1 LVYFVP
7 LHPLSEYL
15 KDALKLYGSL
25 FWNMLAVIAFWEG
38 GKCEVAEIGKSL
50 MILVNEFL
58 QIVWL
63 PSLISPK
70 LWADDKF
77 GLAFPSACLRV
88 FLKRLF
94 VFQWLSP
101 QSCILGP
108 FNYAAVFLFLF
119 KIFPLFLINLN
130 NLAILKL
137 GDLIYTKILSDHCLI
152 IDNLCLI
159 WMIGKI

>member
-1 LVYFVP
+1 
-7 LHPLSEYL
+7 
-15 KDALKLYGSL
+15 
-25 FWNMLAVIAFWEG
+25 MLAVIAFWEG

-70 LWADDKF
+70 LWADDKL

-94 VFQWLSP
+94 VFQWLFL
-101 QSCILGP
+101 QSGLFSTFKP
-108 FNYAAVFLFLF
+108 AALFLFLLS
-119 KIFPLFLINLN
+119 IFTQLLINLN

-137 GDLIYTKILSDHCLI
+137 GDIIYTEILSDHIFI
-152 IDNLCLI
+152 IGNLSLYFLCI
-159 WMIGKI
+159 KILKINKRK